1 MNNFFHCKGME
12 KASIISVRIVFRYN
26 NRKGGRF
33 MAEKDFAINDI
44 VEMKKPHPCGENN
57 WKIIRM
63 GMDIRIKCLGCDH
76 SVMIPRREFTK
87 KLKRVIK
94 KAASSS

>member
-1 MNNFFHCKGME
+1 
-12 KASIISVRIVFRYN
+12 
-26 NRKGGRF
+26 
-33 MAEKDFAINDI
+33 MAETDFGLND
-44 VEMKKPHPCGENN
+44 VVQMKKPHPCGENK

-87 KLKRVIK
+87 KLKKVIE
-94 KAASSS
+94 KAEEE